1 MAILVDVGHS
11 ADQPN
16 VSVTVSA
23 YDDDGVWI
31 SIHRHCAYA
40 SASLTRE
47 QAEQLRDGINIL
59 LETVK

>member
-1 MAILVDVGHS
+1 MDTRVES
-11 ADQPN
+11 DQLN
-16 VSVTVSA
+16 VSVTVSK

-40 SASLTRE
+40 STSLTRA

-59 LETVK
+59 LEKKDAAQ

>member
-1 MAILVDVGHS
+1 MDTRVES
-11 ADQPN
+11 DQPN

-40 SASLTRE
+40 SASLTRA

-59 LETVK
+59 L